1 MGSSVGLLVPRCTEK
16 VKVPVLAGLK
26 TAPQKGVAV
35 ASGGSFDVLYAG
47 VVCLNLAGGGAGDDK
62 DFDFVLPS
70 AHGA

>member
-1 MGSSVGLLVPRCTEK
+1 M
-16 VKVPVLAGLK
+16 LAGLK